1 LKFDLKKFKC
11 VKKEMKIGKKKRQL
25 CQTSS
30 LLVEMEKGM
39 EITCINKVLIYV
51 FIK

>member
-1 LKFDLKKFKC
+1 MC
-11 VKKEMKIGKKKRQL
+11 KEGDEDRKKKRQL